1 MKWEK
6 NKKQKRSSK
15 LQKKVIDAF
24 GDDFTETRW
33 FKSTVYDSKEQRETI
48 EMLLNQ

>member
-15 LQKKVIDAF
+15 LPKKVIDAF
-24 GDDFTETRW
+24 EDDFTETRW
-33 FKSTVYDSKEQRETI
+33 FKSTVYDSKEQREEI
-48 EMLLNQ
+48 SRMLHE